1 MGCMEEKEVE
11 MKLLNLF
18 VAASIGLSSLGF
30 AQSRDDLIKRIR
42 NKYQESY
49 ELRVNRALDNDF
61 LKTVRED
68 SLNYTLVLES
78 RAFKDNYKRIIPIRL
93 KQYGEMIREKQE
105 SIDSLTTII
114 EINFDIDV
122 QADSLIDFIREYI
135 QPELKERLTQ
145 YRDLDRKIIERE
157 IIIGELSRLR
167 GIMNEKDDFYLRE
180 TFNFL
185 ERRIKGKYR

>member
-61 LKTVRED
+61 LNTVRED